1 MADAGPMTGTCHC
14 GLVRVTVPRKPEQ
27 VTQCNCTLCTKTG
40 FRGVYFASDDLVIE
54 GEVDS
59 YVRTD
64 LKQAYLATHRC
75 TACGHEDRIFG
86 TGGGERIA
94 ADFGVPLLGSLPLE
108 ARIREQTDAG
118 TPTVAATPDAPAAG
132 AFRAAARRMA
142 AELAVQGRD
151 YSARFPRIVVEDS

>member
-75 TACGHEDRIFG
+75 TACGVVTHWTPLSEPPHDRVGINARLFD
-86 TGGGERIA
+86 GEF
-94 ADFGVPLLGSLPLE
+94 DDLP
-108 ARIREQTDAG
+108 
-118 TPTVAATPDAPAAG
+118 
-132 AFRAAARRMA
+132 
-142 AELAVQGRD
+142 VQEVDGRSWD
-151 YSARFPRIVVEDS
+151 E